1 MVVSDFE
8 RWSKLSLDENSMK
21 QPILLAAAILLGL
34 GNFELYT
41 AATAQKPGVQAP
53 KQSTSRPDFSLRIST
68 RDLITISLKAEKAPL
83 AKIAGEIS
91 TKLKIPVLLGRS
103 AETREVT
110 TDFKTLTLEPAMHL
124 LAPAVYIDYEI
135 NRAPG
140 AQAQPVGIYLYGYDD
155 VAPAINAVIPNRSEA
170 ILIEGNTED
179 GVEQPSGAEEKEQPL
194 RVVFERNALTVKAKK
209 QVLTVVLYKIA
220 TELGIPLE
228 IRADSN
234 EVVDLDINKLP
245 LEDAVLRLSPQVRLY
260 VRADLQRLE
269 RRPFRMVLV
278 APGS

>member
-1 MVVSDFE
+1 M
-8 RWSKLSLDENSMK
+8 SLNENSMK
-21 QPILLAAAILLGL
+21 LQLQPILLAAAILLGL
-34 GNFELYT
+34 GNFDLYT
-41 AATAQKPGVQAP
+41 AATAQKPGEQAT
-53 KQSTSRPDFSLRIST
+53 KQSRSRPEFSLRIST

-91 TKLKIPVLLGRS
+91 KKLKIPVLLGS
-103 AETREVT
+103 SVETREVT
-110 TDFKTLTLEPAMHL
+110 TDFKALTLEPAMHL
-124 LAPAVYIDYEI
+124 LAPVVYIDYEI

-155 VAPAINAVIPNRSEA
+155 AAPAINAVVPNRSET
-170 ILIEGNTED
+170 ILIEGNTEE
-179 GVEQPSGAEEKEQPL
+179 GVEQPSAEEKEQPL
-194 RVVFERNALTVKAKK
+194 RVVYERNALTVKAKK
-209 QVLTVVLYKIA
+209 QVLSVVLYKIA
-220 TELGIPLE
+220 SELGIPLE

-245 LEDAVLRLSPQVRLY
+245 LEDAVMRLSPQVRLY
-260 VRADLQRLE
+260 IRADLQRLE